1 MEISD
6 MKFYVHK
13 ADSAEEERIQTEM
26 LLIFVLE
33 GSMTIVYQE
42 ENFQMKAEDI
52 ILINPGLGYEIKAA
66 NDALYAVASF
76 SMRLM
81 ADILKRRDMIFYC
94 NSVVDEG
101 HSYQDLRDIFFQ
113 LTAEYVA
120 KSHSTDCFLD
130 SLMLRLLDCLAENYR
145 LSDNS
150 MKAYET
156 ENDGRMREIMQYIL
170 ANLDQDISLN
180 DLAEQMYVSTS
191 TLSRIFK
198 KSTGVYFADY
208 VMQLRVKTALG
219 LLRHSDQNMTQIAM
233 VSGFNNSASFNRAFK
248 KVMGI
253 TPSEYREEYV
263 KSAENQEVSAKE
275 EESRLLAE
283 LKEKGYEQGKQE
295 PTTLVHLDMKKNQGR
310 KYHKSWNRMIN
321 IGPIWDLSKA
331 NVQFH
336 VLQLNEQLHFK
347 YMRIWNIFSKKMMV
361 SDGKTLGL
369 YNFDAIN
376 QVLDFFVQHHLKPFL
391 ALGRRPNTALKSD
404 GKEVFYEEQYIPF
417 ASKENWQDMVDDFIK
432 HIVERYGLEEVS
444 DWIFELDRDCIH
456 DDSIPNQG
464 LYQDSNYDFFD
475 AWSYLYHTVK
485 RRIPDAKVGGVSS
498 IIVRD
503 YQYMVDFFSRCKDN
517 GLRPDFM
524 SFIVFPYDV
533 YMTDGVE
540 LVRKVSQNEYN
551 EETQI
556 KEMKK
561 LQQQTGFED
570 IPIYITEWNNSISN
584 RNYLNDSCFRAAY
597 IVKKVESF
605 ADQVDMLGIMGGTDW
620 VSSHMDTVGIANGGI
635 GLLTKDTIKKPAYFA
650 VDFLNQMGGYLLD
663 KGANY
668 IATRKEDGDIYIL
681 CFYYSWFRRSY
692 FLQDEDV
699 DLRKWDAMVFE
710 DEQPLNVELCI
721 DNLSE
726 PGEYYIKK
734 RTLNRQN
741 GSILT
746 EWGKFQFETKLTR
759 QDVKY
764 LQGISLPTLSQSKV
778 KVTAKDLSL
787 DIKVTIEPHEISL
800 IHIFCRK

>member
-1 MEISD
+1 MEIND
-6 MKFYVHK
+6 MKFYVYK
-13 ADSAEEERIQTEM
+13 ADHAEEERIQTEM

-33 GSMTIVYQE
+33 GQMSLRYQE
-42 ENFQMKAEDI
+42 NEYRMNQEDL
-52 ILINPGLGYEIKAA
+52 ILINPGLSYEIKSAKNA
-66 NDALYAVASF
+66 IYAVASF

-120 KSHSTDCFLD
+120 KAHSTDCFLD

-145 LSDNS
+145 ISDS
-150 MKAYET
+150 SVKAYET
-156 ENDGRMREIMQYIL
+156 ETDSRMREIMQYIL
-170 ANLDQDISLN
+170 AHLDQDISLN
-180 DLAEQMYVSTS
+180 ELAEQMYVSTS

-248 KVMGI
+248 KMMGV
-253 TPSEYREEYV
+253 TPSEYREEYAS
-263 KSAENQEVSAKE
+263 KALETDALYEEKENQILE
-275 EESRLLAE
+275 E
-283 LKEKGYEQGKQE
+283 LKEKGYEQGKQKS
-295 PTTLVHLDMKKNQGR
+295 TAFVTLDMKGNAGHRYYKP
-310 KYHKSWNRMIN
+310 WNKLIN
-321 IGPIWDLSKA
+321 IGPMWDLNKA

-336 VLQLNEQLHFK
+336 VMQLNEQLHFK
-347 YMRIWNIFSKKMMV
+347 YMRIWNVFSKKMMV

-369 YNFDAIN
+369 YNYDSIN
-376 QVLDFFVQHHLKPFL
+376 QVLDFLVQNHLKPFL
-391 ALGRRPNTALKSD
+391 ALGRRPNTALKSN
-404 GKEVFYEEQYIPF
+404 GNEVFYEEQYISF
-417 ASKENWQDMVDDFIK
+417 ASKENWQDMVDDFVR
-432 HIVERYGLEEVS
+432 HIVERYGQEEVA

-456 DDSIPNQG
+456 DEGHPAQG
-464 LYQDSNYDFFD
+464 LYKDANYDFFD
-475 AWSYLYHTVK
+475 AWTFLYQTIK
-485 RRIPDAKVGGVSS
+485 RRIPEAKVGGVSS
-498 IIVRD
+498 IIVKD
-503 YQYMVDFFSRCKDN
+503 YSFISSFFARCSEN
-517 GLRPDFM
+517 GVKPDFI

-540 LVRKVSQNEYN
+540 VVRKISQNEYN
-551 EETQI
+551 EENQI
-556 KEMKK
+556 KEIKK
-561 LQQQTGFED
+561 LREKTNLED
-570 IPIYITEWNNSISN
+570 VPIYITEWNNSISN

-635 GLLTKDTIKKPAYFA
+635 GLLTKDTIRKPAYFA
-650 VDFLNQMGGYLLD
+650 IDFLNQLGDYLLD
-663 KGANY
+663 KGDNY
-668 IATRKEDGDIYIL
+668 IATRKENGDIYIL

-692 FLQDEDV
+692 FLQEEDV
-699 DLRKWDAMVFE
+699 DLRKCNSMVFE
-710 DEQPLNVELCI
+710 DEQPITVEFRV

-726 PGEYYIKK
+726 VGEYYIKK

-746 EWGKFQFETKLTR
+746 EWGKFQYDTRLTR

-764 LQGISLPTLSQSKV
+764 LQGISFPTLSQSKA
-778 KVTAKDLSL
+778 KVTSKDLAL
-787 DIKVTIEPHEISL
+787 NVQVTIEPHEISL